1 LKQPINEPRFLST
14 FYLHHSPSCLARS
27 RLPLGRQRSEKCGQ
41 LQVRECREWA
51 VTPVA
56 AWPSPFV
63 GAGAEMSP
71 APGRS

>member
-1 LKQPINEPRFLST
+1 LKQPINEPRFLSN

-27 RLPLGRQRSEKCGQ
+27 RLSLGRQRSEKCVQ
-41 LQVRECREWA
+41 LQVRECRERA
-51 VTPVA
+51 VTRVA